1 MNHFPLSNDRSLSF
15 LSRKGLALGLAI
27 VSVAGMV
34 LAAQPGKAAPRQI
47 GKRKPPVKPKQ
58 SRTATRR
65 SVRLLKDLEN
75 LFVPPKG
82 NAPQTTA
89 NSATRD
95 PLKCSPEEA
104 VIEAFVPPLGYGLS
118 SRDRPAITLNLPTNT
133 AAQQVA
139 LLFRDE
145 SGDIAQ
151 RALLPIP
158 KASLGEGS
166 GNSLGVPVAPS
177 RRVQFQL
184 PASSPGLL
192 PGQLYHWSLV
202 VVCGDSVEPDDPT
215 FMGWV
220 KYQAPTFAE
229 SQALAALSLQD
240 KVQWYGQRGYWYDMV
255 LK

>member
-1 MNHFPLSNDRSLSF
+1 M
-15 LSRKGLALGLAI
+15 GLAWTLNLGLGALP
-27 VSVAGMV
+27 SQASP
-34 LAAQPGKAAPRQI
+34 QQI
-47 GKRKPPVKPKQ
+47 GKRKPPAKSKQ
-58 SRTATRR
+58 SRTASRR
-65 SVRLLKDLEN
+65 SIPLLKDLEN

-82 NAPQTTA
+82 NAPKATV

-95 PLKCSPEEA
+95 PLKCSPDEA
-104 VIEAFVPPLGYGLS
+104 AIEAFIPPLGYGLS
-118 SRDRPAITLNLPTNT
+118 ARDRPAITLNLPPNT

-158 KASLGEGS
+158 KSLTEGNEDSLG
-166 GNSLGVPVAPS
+166 LPAAQS

-184 PASSPGLL
+184 PNSSPGLL

-220 KYQAPTFAE
+220 KYQLPTLTE
-229 SQALAALSLQD
+229 SQALASLSLQD
-240 KVQWYGQRGYWYDMV
+240 KVQWYGKRGYWYDMV
-255 LK
+255 LE